1 MKLII
6 QQGRVVATAT
16 DDYTGPED
24 FIAAPADFDI
34 SRLSDYAYAE
44 GALVMRAGTR
54 ITKLAFDNRFTDAEL
69 VTIEMYG
76 LDNPAASMAQRQMAA
91 TMRVNQRKIDRAA
104 FIDLARLDTRE
115 GVQMLEAAG
124 ILATG
129 RALQILDAPVAAEEK
144 PL

>member
-1 MKLII
+1 MQLLIRND
-6 QQGRVVATAT
+6 RVIATAT
-16 DDYTGPED
+16 DDYAGPED
-24 FIAAPADFDI
+24 HMQAPADFDI
-34 SRLSDYAYAE
+34 SLLAE
-44 GALVMRAGTR
+44 YRVVDGMAVRVPSTR

-124 ILATG
+124 ILAVG
-129 RALQILDAPVAAEEK
+129 RALQILDAPVLAEEK

>member
-6 QQGRVVATAT
+6 QQGRVVASAT
-16 DDYTGPED
+16 GEYTGPED

-34 SRLSDYAYAE
+34 SRLAE
-44 GALVMRAGTR
+44 YRVVDGVAVRVPGTR

-124 ILATG
+124 ILAGG
-129 RALQILDAPVAAEEK
+129 RALQILDAPVLAEEK